1 MNKEEFISRLES
13 SLDIF
18 EDNIK
23 KEEVEKYSGVI
34 EERQKNGETEE
45 EIIKSFGTISEV
57 QEKILKSHGINP
69 QKLSKK
75 NGFIYKQFEELFQV
89 IHHVIDEMEK
99 NDFQSN
105 LKIIVDI
112 LILIAFICLIKIPFI
127 LVRNLGDSLIINLN
141 ITFMSGIWGLIVD
154 IIYIVVAIIVF
165 VNIFNKYFKN
175 IKGNKKT
182 NLKQR
187 GKELESINLEKK

>member
-1 MNKEEFISRLES
+1 MKST
-13 SLDIF
+13 
-18 EDNIK
+18 K
-23 KEEVEKYSGVI
+23 EKYLI
-34 EERQKNGETEE
+34 YYFYKRKKQKETKE
-45 EIIKSFGTISEV
+45 
-57 QEKILKSHGINP
+57 N
-69 QKLSKK
+69 QKLPKK

-89 IHHVIDEMEK
+89 IHHVIDEMGK